1 MTEATD
7 DDGDMAAAVTTM
19 EATTIESTVA
29 NKDDNDSDTMAA
41 ATMTEATDD
50 DGDMAAAATTTE
62 AMTTA
67 SL

>member
-1 MTEATD
+1 
-7 DDGDMAAAVTTM
+7 
-19 EATTIESTVA
+19 VA
-29 NKDDNDSDTMAA
+29 DKDDNDSDTMAA